1 MLRKMNDSAHAAD
14 LALVHACAAGDQAA
28 FIEVERRFR
37 AELAGALSRIGLT
50 RAEIDEVGQTLRER
64 LFVSKPGAPAKISDY
79 SGKGALASWF
89 RAVIV
94 RAGIDLRRARHHRVE
109 VPVGDDEPLLTIAG
123 ATDDPEIE
131 NLRARYA
138 EPFKQALADAVR
150 ALPTDER
157 NALRLNVVDGL
168 NIEQIGQ
175 LYGVH
180 RATIARWIASARETI
195 ASETRRLL
203 VERLKL
209 QPAELDSLVR
219 LCRSRIDIGPS
230 ILE

>member
-1 MLRKMNDSAHAAD
+1 MNDPPAHAAD
-14 LALVHACAAGDQAA
+14 LALVRACAAGDQAA
-28 FIEVERRFR
+28 FVEVERRFR

-50 RAEIDEVGQTLRER
+50 RPEIDEVGQTVRER
-64 LFVSKPGAPAKISDY
+64 LFVGKPDAPPRILEY

-94 RAGIDLRRARHHRVE
+94 RAGIDLRRVRNRIAE
-109 VPVGDDEPLLTIAG
+109 APSNDDEPLLTIAG

-138 EPFKQALADAVR
+138 EPFKRALADAVR

-157 NALRLNVVDGL
+157 NTLRLNVVDGL
-168 NIEQIGQ
+168 NIEQIGRI
-175 LYGVH
+175 YGVH
-180 RATIARWIASARETI
+180 RATIARWIAHARETI

-203 VERLKL
+203 LERLKL